1 MNYAIFLILPTLK
14 EERKEK
20 GKGKGKWTGGM
31 HFYLSTEFVIS
42 TAHWHIIVGQHP
54 SSQEMQPETLLCC
67 NLLQYVFAGHLVS

>member
-14 EERKEK
+14 KERKEK

-31 HFYLSTEFVIS
+31 HFYLS

-67 NLLQYVFAGHLVS
+67 NLLQYVFAGHLIS